1 VTVYEPR
8 GSDSATFSSPSE
20 ADMTS
25 IYSGLQSSTRDPPPV
40 TAPYTPLPIHDYV
53 NGTPLA
59 TAPSQLTSLRLQNS
73 KHHFP
78 YSPFFPTGLPY
89 VHPCVPIIPLVPS
102 DSPTLI
108 FSLLR
113 LSAHHLALAASA
125 LQPLTS
131 GTLSLY
137 LSVPVT
143 VLVTSVIASRPT
155 TASRPSTPLN
165 PSPLAPQI
173 RLC

>member
-1 VTVYEPR
+1 MTVYEPR

-89 VHPCVPIIPLVPS
+89 VHPCVPVIPLVPS
-102 DSPTLI
+102 DSPTI
-108 FSLLR
+108 ISSL
-113 LSAHHLALAASA
+113 STHHLALTVSAS
-125 LQPLTS
+125 QPLKS
-131 GTLSLY
+131 GTQSLH
-137 LSVPVT
+137 LSVPVP
-143 VLVTSVIASRPT
+143 VPIPSVVTSRPT
-155 TASRPSTPLN
+155 TATRPSIPLN
-165 PSPLAPQI
+165 PSPLA
-173 RLC
+173 LG

>member
-40 TAPYTPLPIHDYV
+40 TTPYTPLPIHDYV

-165 PSPLAPQI
+165 PSPLVPQI